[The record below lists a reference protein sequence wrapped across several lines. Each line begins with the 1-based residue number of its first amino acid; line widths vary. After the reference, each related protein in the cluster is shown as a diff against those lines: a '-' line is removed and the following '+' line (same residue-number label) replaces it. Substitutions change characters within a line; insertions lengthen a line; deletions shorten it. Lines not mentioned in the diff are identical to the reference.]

1 MRFTRLLPALL
12 VSSFFFFAHAQADP
26 LAVGAQAPAVSGT
39 TDEGKTLNLGELYKR
54 GYTLV
59 YFFPRAET
67 SGCTAQGCS
76 LRDDY
81 DALTLK
87 GVSVVGV
94 STDTVE
100 AQKGFREHYK
110 FPFPLIADHD
120 QIVIK
125 AFGVPVTDNPKM
137 GALAARQAY
146 LIDKS
151 GKIVWADYHASTAK
165 QAEDVEAVI
174 KRLGL

>member
-1 MRFTRLLPALL
+1 MKATRLLPVLL
-12 VSSFFFFAHAQADP
+12 TSMFLFAKAYADP
-26 LAVGAQAPAVSGT
+26 LAVGAQAPAVSGV
-39 TDEGKTLNLGELYKR
+39 TDEGTTLNLGDIYKR

-59 YFFPRAET
+59 YVYPRADT

-87 GVSVVGV
+87 GITVIGV

-100 AQKGFREHYK
+100 AQKKFREKYK
-110 FPFPLIADHD
+110 FPFTLIADHD
-120 QIVIK
+120 LTVIK
-125 AFGVPVTDNPKM
+125 AFGVPVKEVPIM
-137 GALAARQAY
+137 GTLASRQAY
-146 LIDKS
+146 LIDKT
-151 GKIVWADYHASTAK
+151 GKIVWADYKASTAK

-174 KRLGL
+174 KQLGI